1 MSFKILYEDLGGTKA
16 TILKILER
24 KEYFSLTDKE
34 KKEYL
39 ASPGT
44 SKDYDPLYTGRVL
57 SFIDEMTTNVAAEAW
72 GALEKA
78 KTSQEIERLVEI
90 TDWRN
95 TSLEEFVHNEFPNIW
110 ENAYSDYPKGY
121 GRREE
126 RFNFFWNF
134 LSSNK
139 EYELKFYLFIT
150 NKFYKDDIFY
160 EYLIEECKDIK
171 V

>member
-1 MSFKILYEDLGGTKA
+1 MSFEILYQDIGSKPT
-16 TILKILER
+16 TLKILER

-39 ASPGT
+39 ASPRT

-57 SFIDEMTTNVAAEAW
+57 SFIKGRINS
-72 GALEKA
+72 LEILSESGIYQA
-78 KTSQEIERLVEI
+78 KTAQMVEKMHEIAN
-90 TDWRN
+90 WRN
-95 TSLEEFVHNEFPNIW
+95 TTLEEFVHTEFPNIW

-121 GRREE
+121 GRRKE
-126 RFNFFWNF
+126 RFKFFWNF

-139 EYELKFYLFIT
+139 EYELQFDFFLI
-150 NKFYKDDIFY
+150 NKFYKEDIFY
-160 EYLIEECKDIK
+160 EYMIEECKEMR